1 MTKQGKKSIKLRW
14 TISEDSWKHIPV
26 QTAEASGISRY
37 IRIRSGWTD
46 YIWGTSFIWNTEKR
60 FNGGERY
67 NDITGQF
74 LNARKYLFD
83 EEKKLYY
90 HAYDEKRQMIW
101 ADKTTGCFPQFL
113 AALHWM
119 VSDGAD

>member
-1 MTKQGKKSIKLRW
+1 MGQPLYL
-14 TISEDSWKHIPV
+14 E
-26 QTAEASGISRY
+26 Y
-37 IRIRSGWTD
+37 
-46 YIWGTSFIWNTEKR
+46 EKR

-101 ADKTTGCFPQFL
+101 ADKTTGCSHNFWL
-113 AALHWM
+113 RSIGWYLMALI
-119 VSDGAD
+119 DCCGLIPE